1 MLRHK
6 RRRLLSS
13 DGGSR
18 SIESGEEP
26 LDTLHDH
33 AVNDDAVMDDTL
45 AAIHVLLSRYH
56 AEFASVGLP
65 SLVLWHQIYCLV
77 DNRTAVDQSIQ
88 RMRTNGL
95 ILTLRIS
102 LPGGAVRRSARHR
115 HHVNVRLHCV
125 YAAIHQ
131 TTPCHAY
138 LCQSASSTHKVACR
152 RRHSLYGRRPSA
164 LSIAEPAATAYLNA
178 GPRPHVPHPPTFV
191 AKSERVYVCSHL
203 VQRGFLVA
211 TTNLE
216 VKQFYFSLP
225 RLGMIITGVAR
236 ARSALTSLLKRQPYK
251 QMLEVDMRKK
261 KLTCSCLSMDFHIL
275 DMAGAALVGRVPSS
289 QTFVLTLNIMD
300 DDGTTR

>member
-102 LPGGAVRRSARHR
+102 LPGPHATAIMLTSDYIAFMLQYTKQHR
-115 HHVNVRLHCV
+115 ATRIF
-125 YAAIHQ
+125 A
-131 TTPCHAY
+131 
-138 LCQSASSTHKVACR
+138 KVLR
-152 RRHSLYGRRPSA
+152 QLTKSPVV
-164 LSIAEPAATAYLNA
+164 AATAFMDAVQALFRSRN
-178 GPRPHVPHPPTFV
+178 RPPPPT
-191 AKSERVYVCSHL
+191 SMLDLDLTHL